1 MNNPLPDLAN
11 PVKSVE
17 ALKRHKSILETAI
30 AASQKEWDAQKKR
43 IAKQTQE
50 TIGSSKKSIEIAIQS
65 TQKKLDI
72 LKNEVA
78 IRTKQFDKQY
88 SEQNKIITDLNYIV
102 KELNSTKTW
111 LENHIAK
118 LQFSNDSLITEIEAK
133 QNIVSTLVKGEHD
146 KSLQVSNLITQEKE
160 LLDNKSVIK
169 SAIKTKNDELL
180 VLEDSFVQ
188 RKAEIEKELDS
199 LIQKKN
205 GIANKIIDNSEQD
218 EKVRQEIAVRL
229 REIEYRDKNVR
240 AREAKVAEKEDAV
253 VRNYNL
259 MNL

>member
-1 MNNPLPDLAN
+1 M
-11 PVKSVE
+11 
-17 ALKRHKSILETAI
+17 
-30 AASQKEWDAQKKR
+30 
-43 IAKQTQE
+43 
-50 TIGSSKKSIEIAIQS
+50 
-65 TQKKLDI
+65 
-72 LKNEVA
+72 
-78 IRTKQFDKQY
+78 
-88 SEQNKIITDLNYIV
+88 
-102 KELNSTKTW
+102 
-111 LENHIAK
+111 
-118 LQFSNDSLITEIEAK
+118 
-133 QNIVSTLVKGEHD
+133 
-146 KSLQVSNLITQEKE
+146 QVSNLITQEKE